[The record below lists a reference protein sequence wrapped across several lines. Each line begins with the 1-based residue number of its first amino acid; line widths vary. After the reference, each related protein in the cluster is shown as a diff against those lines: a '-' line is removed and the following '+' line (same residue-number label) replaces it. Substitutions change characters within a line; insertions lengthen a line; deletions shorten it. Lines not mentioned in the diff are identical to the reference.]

1 MKNSPNLSLK
11 PNLKPSLRGHLK
23 RSLLAV
29 ALCAL
34 ALGSHAAPGAH
45 GPDGEHL
52 DAPPGAAAGGAAAL
66 PRFEAQS
73 ELFEVVGRLQS
84 EGLSLYLNQFES
96 SEPVLQAQVLVEA
109 GALQATAVFRPE
121 QGDYLLDDAALLQAL
136 RQPGQHAL
144 VLTVIAG
151 AQSDLLEGS
160 LSVAAAR
167 VGGHGHE
174 HTLLEELA
182 LPLALVGGG
191 VLLAGGGIWFLRR
204 GRAVRAGKGSAS

>member
-1 MKNSPNLSLK
+1 MTPMHPPTSS
-11 PNLKPSLRGHLK
+11 RHLK
-23 RSLLAV
+23 HRLLAA

-52 DAPPGAAAGGAAAL
+52 DAPAAALAGAAAR
-66 PRFEAQS
+66 PRFEAAS
-73 ELFEVVGRLQS
+73 EWFEIVGRLKA
-84 EGLSLYLNQFES
+84 EGLSLYLNQFQS
-96 SEPVLQAQVLVEA
+96 SEPVLQAQLHLES
-109 GALQATAVFRPE
+109 GALQATAAFRPE
-121 QGDYLLDDAALLQAL
+121 QGDYLVSDAALLQLL

-160 LSVAAAR
+160 LNVAAPAA
-167 VGGHGHE
+167 GGHGHE
-174 HTLLEELA
+174 HGWLQELE

-191 VLLAGGGIWFLRR
+191 LLLASGGIWFLRR
-204 GRAVRAGKGSAS
+204 GKAVRARKGG

>member
-1 MKNSPNLSLK
+1 M
-11 PNLKPSLRGHLK
+11 KPSLKSSLRLNLK
-23 RSLLAV
+23 HSLVAA

-34 ALGSHAAPGAH
+34 ALSSHAAPGAH

-52 DAPPGAAAGGAAAL
+52 DAPPGAAVAGAAAL

-73 ELFEVVGRLQS
+73 ELFEVVGRLQA
-84 EGLSLYLNQFES
+84 EGLSLYLNQFQS
-96 SEPVLQAQVLVEA
+96 SEPVLQAQLQIES
-109 GALQATAVFRPE
+109 GALQAAATFRPE

-151 AQSDLLEGS
+151 EQSDLLEGR
-160 LSVAAAR
+160 LEVVAAL
-167 VGGHGHE
+167 VGGHGHQ

-182 LPLALVGGG
+182 LPLVLAGGG
-191 VLLAGGGIWFLRR
+191 LLLAGGGIWYLRR
-204 GRAVRAGKGSAS
+204 SKAGRAAKGL